1 MEPDLGLGPRDLEP
15 EQQYLGLK
23 SQHQSLGPQDL
34 ELEPQELE
42 YAPQD
47 LEPEPQDWE
56 SESPNLELSSEFYA
70 WDLQIWDWI
79 LVSTPRSPLFETRT
93 LKFRP
98 RSPRSEPGIAKG
110 LNLSLGL
117 KSLLLSRMLK
127 FGVNLDSAPQYL
139 NPEP

>member
-1 MEPDLGLGPRDLEP
+1 MGLGPRDLEP

-42 YAPQD
+42 CAPQD
-47 LEPEPQDWE
+47 LEPEPQDLA

-79 LVSTPRSPLFETRT
+79 LISTPRSPLFETRT

-98 RSPRSEPGIAKG
+98 QSPRSEPWHCKGPKPEFGPEILAAKPNAEIWG
-110 LNLSLGL
+110 ES
-117 KSLLLSRMLK
+117 
-127 FGVNLDSAPQYL
+127 
-139 NPEP
+139 